1 MEVVENNKVKC
12 SFLIDDNNE
21 YLYNNLMSG
30 NIAYTP
36 RFIVYD
42 AVDVDTANFVSD
54 ELEQYNIIRFVRLR
68 FYRLQP
74 HELWSPKP
82 SA

>member
-42 AVDVDTANFVSD
+42 AVDLNSGGSYINSK
-54 ELEQYNIIRFVRLR
+54 E
-68 FYRLQP
+68 
-74 HELWSPKP
+74 
-82 SA
+82 SAIFRETSYKLNCKMMGFNWLLM